1 MVWLWNLVPPPSE
14 QNTDSTCSGW
24 LDLVVVKYSHAI
36 NHYTALNLTKLDI
49 LDTFPVI
56 KVAVAYKDPRTGE
69 EIPSFPADQKL
80 VESAEVVVSTPELLT
95 SRTALARMAC
105 KIFVA
110 AEKS

>member
-1 MVWLWNLVPPPSE
+1 M
-14 QNTDSTCSGW
+14 
-24 LDLVVVKYSHAI
+24 VVKYSHAI

-80 VESAEVVVSTPELLT
+80 VESAEVVVSIPVPLSSKTLLPIW
-95 SRTALARMAC
+95 LAKQSQLQRSAD
-105 KIFVA
+105 KATFTRV
-110 AEKS
+110 